1 MSTPPTVLVGCRP
14 VDASRPGCFLFICFY
29 IYFSSCQTNRIKIY
43 RSNLRHIF
51 TVGTKTMAVDDQS
64 EISFSMNDVLLDERC
79 RANQFLFVGWFYQ
92 QNWMHS
98 HSPDG
103 ASCVI
108 LFNATFAGRRQQ
120 VAQPGGLT
128 LGMPRIYLP
137 S

>member
-1 MSTPPTVLVGCRP
+1 
-14 VDASRPGCFLFICFY
+14 
-29 IYFSSCQTNRIKIY
+29 
-43 RSNLRHIF
+43 
-51 TVGTKTMAVDDQS
+51 
-64 EISFSMNDVLLDERC
+64 MNDVLLDERC
-79 RANQFLFVGWFYQ
+79 RANQFLFLGWFYQ

-103 ASCVI
+103 ASCAI